1 MTRDDGDVPPNA
13 NDSAHPDDSPDADAD
28 VLVRLPRDL
37 RAELKEPMGP
47 IFTDSERL
55 LSAVEGPL
63 ITVGDVV
70 TSHLEQAGRT
80 PDVAV
85 VDGLTKREEV
95 GGEVAEVVAALIEN
109 TNCVEV
115 ENPAATLTREMVVA
129 LRDALRSG
137 EPTTIVVD
145 GEEDL
150 VALPA
155 IVAAPIGAS
164 VVYGQPNEGMVHAEV
179 TAKLKEEMRELLGKM
194 DGDATELLAV
204 FED

>member
-1 MTRDDGDVPPNA
+1 
-13 NDSAHPDDSPDADAD
+13 
-28 VLVRLPRDL
+28 
-37 RAELKEPMGP
+37 MGP